1 MPDSTTIPHSV
12 DPDRAARIRRVVEDV
27 LTQREKGDSI
37 LDDQIIAS
45 HPDLLPE
52 LARELG
58 LLSILQ
64 KARIAAISRSGVMQI
79 PPHGS
84 SSPGLTSTGAGN
96 IPLPPPPGGYSFVRE
111 IHRGGQGV
119 VFEGIQNNTGRR
131 VAIKVRRG
139 GLFSG
144 TRDIE
149 RFEREVDILAQLD
162 HPCIVRII
170 DTGIRH
176 GDPYFVMDY
185 VDGDPLDGFLTQH
198 ALDTDALIALFARI
212 VEAVNA
218 AHLRGV
224 MHRDLKPA
232 NILIES
238 ISGKPPEP
246 RLLDFGLARITTEE
260 VSSPHTITGQFVGS
274 LPWASPEQ
282 TEGVQARID
291 LRTDVY
297 SLGVILFFM
306 LTGTMPYR
314 TDGLLPEV
322 ISTIRNVA
330 PVRPSALRKNLPADL
345 DVITLRC
352 LAKDPAR
359 RYQSAS
365 ELLDDLRRFA
375 ARLPITA
382 RPPSVIYQLSL
393 FARRNRAATLGI
405 IAVIAAVAIGF
416 TTTILQLRQTRVA
429 EREAIIARN
438 AAQES
443 QRRAEIQAYETS
455 MAAAEAAFSAG
466 DTPLLLQ
473 RLTAAPANL
482 RGWEWHHALRRAG
495 EDVTL
500 LEPDPEASA
509 CRCVVALPGKYIAA
523 IWEKSTVRLWDS
535 PANTIRWTINLKEDI
550 RHIQGIAQA
559 ERLLVIT
566 TANAHILSTTDG
578 SMVTSFPI
586 THPGTVT
593 SISHGSSIRT
603 SEITSGALS
612 EDGSRLIL
620 MQSQPNLQMFD
631 VASRSIVYE
640 VKCKSAPTCV
650 AFAPDASTFAIIGYD
665 TIEIRSS
672 ADGSLLKEWS
682 KPAWD
687 FSTPGHTAVY
697 SPDGKLL
704 ATALTTFVIVFD
716 TTTGAARYTW
726 RVPFTMSDIAISPSG
741 RQIAATSTYG
751 TVITFDLNR
760 SFIFQTYLGGPRY
773 GSSVTF
779 VDEGHIASSSF
790 TSQQPRIWTLNSR
803 RAVQVVDSTGFLK
816 IGFDA
821 QEHVI
826 RVASNK
832 DQIIRDLR
840 TTQETRIPH
849 AATIKRLRAYDRA
862 GTHALTLDQA
872 NMPKFVKADDGT
884 VLWGDTVA
892 AEGILLAVTSDATA
906 DRMAMMDRTGRLN
919 LRKMSDGSI
928 LHTENVQDGLAIA
941 MNPAGTRLAWLT
953 NDSIVSVLD
962 TAPGG
967 KVTVITTE
975 IPAPWAI
982 ALSDDGSRVA
992 AVGRGNIYIASLTD
1006 PADRQLITY
1015 GDAALSAVAFSPD
1028 GSRLAVGGDNKLVSI
1043 HDARTGREVLLLRD
1057 AGGPIHALA
1066 WSPTG
1071 RYLAAGAGAGGGYS
1085 QVFVW
1090 DGAPSPF
1097 PASAPTG
1104 PAYSPR
1110 VR

>member
-1 MPDSTTIPHSV
+1 MADSTTIPHSV
-12 DPDRAARIRRVVEDV
+12 DPDRAARISRVVEEV
-27 LTQREKGDSI
+27 LTQREKGAMVP
-37 LDDQIIAS
+37 DDQVLAS

-64 KARIAAISRSGVMQI
+64 KARMAAISRSGVMPI
-79 PPHGS
+79 PP
-84 SSPGLTSTGAGN
+84 PGPSTLGKVADSGETL
-96 IPLPPPPGGYSFVRE
+96 PLLPPPGGYSFLRE

-149 RFEREVDILAQLD
+149 RFEREVDILAQLH

-185 VDGDPLDGFLTQH
+185 VDGPSLDEFLAQQSPE
-198 ALDTDALIALFARI
+198 LDELVALFSRI

-224 MHRDLKPA
+224 MHRDLKPH
-232 NILIES
+232 NILVEAPP
-238 ISGKPPEP
+238 GKPPEP
-246 RLLDFGLARITTEE
+246 RLLDFGLARLTTED

-282 TEGVQARID
+282 TEGVQSRID

-297 SLGVILFFM
+297 SLGVLLFYM
-306 LTGTMPYR
+306 LTGSMPYQ

-330 PVRPSALRKNLPADL
+330 PIRPSALRKDLPADL

-365 ELLDDLRRFA
+365 ELLDDLRRFT
-375 ARLPITA
+375 ARLPIMA

-393 FARRNRAATLGI
+393 FARRNRPAAIGI
-405 IAVIAAVAIGF
+405 IAVIAAITVGF
-416 TTTILQLRQTRVA
+416 TTTILQLRQTRIA
-429 EREAIIARN
+429 EREAVLARN

-443 QRRAEIQAYETS
+443 QHRAEAQAYETS

-473 RLTAAPANL
+473 RLAAAPADL

-500 LEPDPEASA
+500 LEPDPDASA
-509 CRCVVALPGKYIAA
+509 CRSVVAVPGKYIAG
-523 IWEKSTVRLWDS
+523 IWEKSTVRLWNS
-535 PANTIRWTINLKEDI
+535 PANTIRWTINLKEDL
-550 RHIQGIAQA
+550 RHIQSITQA
-559 ERLLVIT
+559 DRLLVIST
-566 TANAHILSTTDG
+566 TNAHILSTTDG
-578 SMVTSFPI
+578 TIATSFPI

-631 VASRSIVYE
+631 VASKSILYE
-640 VKCKSAPTCV
+640 VTCKSPPTCV
-650 AFAPDASTFAIIGYD
+650 TFSPDGSTFAVVGFD
-665 TIEIRSS
+665 TIEIRAS
-672 ADGSLLKEWS
+672 ADGALIKSWG
-682 KPAWD
+682 KPQWD
-687 FSTPGHTAVY
+687 FSTPGHSAVF
-697 SPDGKLL
+697 SHDGKLL
-704 ATALTTFVIVFD
+704 VTAMTTFVAVFD
-716 TTTGAARYTW
+716 PATGAARYTW

-760 SFIFQTYLGGPRY
+760 SFIYQTFLGGPRY
-773 GSSVTF
+773 GSGITF
-779 VDEGHIASSSF
+779 VDEAHIASSSF
-790 TSQQPRIWTLNSR
+790 TSQQPRIWTLNTR
-803 RAVQVVDSTGFLK
+803 RAVQVVDSIGFLK

-821 QEHVI
+821 QDQII

-832 DQIIRDLR
+832 DQTIRDLR
-840 TTQETRIPH
+840 TSQETRIPH
-849 AATIKRLRAYDRA
+849 PPTIKRLRAYDRA

-872 NMPKFVKADDGT
+872 NMPRLVKADDAS
-884 VLWGDTVA
+884 VSWADTIA
-892 AEGILLAVTSDATA
+892 AEGILLAAISDASA
-906 DRMAMMDRTGRLN
+906 DRVAMMDRTGRLN
-919 LRKMSDGSI
+919 LRTISDGTI
-928 LHTENVQDGLAIA
+928 LQTANVQDGLAIA
-941 MNPAGTRLAWLT
+941 MNPSGTRLAWLT

-962 TAPGG
+962 TTPGG
-967 KVTVITTE
+967 KTTVITTE

-982 ALSDDGSRVA
+982 AVSDDGNRVA
-992 AVGRGNIYIASLTD
+992 AVGRGSIFIASLTD
-1006 PADRQLITY
+1006 PADRQLLTY

-1028 GSRLAVGGDNKLVSI
+1028 GTRLAIGGDNKMVSV
-1043 HDARTGREVLLLRD
+1043 HDAYTGREVLLLRD
-1057 AGGPIHALA
+1057 AGGAIHALA
-1066 WSPTG
+1066 WSPSG
-1071 RYLAAGAGAGGGYS
+1071 RYLAAAAGAGGGYS
-1085 QVFVW
+1085 QVFIW

-1097 PASAPTG
+1097 PASPPTG
-1104 PAYSPR
+1104 PAYQPR
-1110 VR
+1110 TQ